1 MLLLGAGGGWVI
13 QDSLELLLQ
22 GPRGEQAALGVGP
35 HAEESASVEDG
46 HVSAVTQVAD
56 VV

>member
-1 MLLLGAGGGWVI
+1 MLLVGAGRRGVV

-22 GPRGEQAALGVGP
+22 GPRGKQAALGVGP
-35 HAEESASVEDG
+35 HAEESAPVEDG
-46 HVSAVTQVAD
+46 HVSAVTEVAD

>member
-1 MLLLGAGGGWVI
+1 MLLVGAGGRGVI

-22 GPRGEQAALGVGP
+22 GPWGKQAALGVRP
-35 HAEESASVEDG
+35 HAEESAPVEDG
-46 HVSAVTQVAD
+46 HVSAVTEVVD

>member
-1 MLLLGAGGGWVI
+1 MLLLGAGGGRVI

-22 GPRGEQAALGVGP
+22 GPRGEQATLGVGP

-46 HVSAVTQVAD
+46 HMSAVTQVAD
-56 VV
+56 VI

>member
-1 MLLLGAGGGWVI
+1 MLLLGAGGGGVV

-22 GPRGEQAALGVGP
+22 GPRGQQAALGVGP
-35 HAEESASVEDG
+35 HAVESATVEDG
-46 HVSAVTQVAD
+46 HVSAVAEVAD

>member
-1 MLLLGAGGGWVI
+1 MLLVGAGGGGVI

-22 GPRGEQAALGVGP
+22 GARRKQAASRVGP
-35 HAEESASVEDG
+35 HTEESAAMEDG
-46 HVSAVTQVAD
+46 HVSAVTEVAD

>member
-1 MLLLGAGGGWVI
+1 MLLVGAGRRGVV

-22 GPRGEQAALGVGP
+22 GPWGKQAALGMGP
-35 HAEESASVEDG
+35 QAEESAPVEDG
-46 HVSAVTQVAD
+46 HVSAVPEVAN